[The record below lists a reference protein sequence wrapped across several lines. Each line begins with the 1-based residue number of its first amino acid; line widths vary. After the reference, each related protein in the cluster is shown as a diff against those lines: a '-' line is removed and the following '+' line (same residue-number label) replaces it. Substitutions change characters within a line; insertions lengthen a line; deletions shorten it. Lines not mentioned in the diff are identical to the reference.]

1 MRTGPPKDRR
11 ATRRLRILTKAN
23 PEGESQRSV
32 PVWAAVRGLD
42 WDMNEIGSVNEKRVG
57 PGPQIERSA
66 SEAKPARPVTTAR
79 VADGDRVE
87 LSEAAAQ
94 YDPQAVADAAMD
106 ARIRDIRARIAD
118 GTYLT
123 EDKLNAVV
131 DALFRELVGA
141 A

>member
-1 MRTGPPKDRR
+1 
-11 ATRRLRILTKAN
+11 
-23 PEGESQRSV
+23 
-32 PVWAAVRGLD
+32 
-42 WDMNEIGSVNEKRVG
+42 
-57 PGPQIERSA
+57 
-66 SEAKPARPVTTAR
+66 
-79 VADGDRVE
+79 
-87 LSEAAAQ
+87 
-94 YDPQAVADAAMD
+94 MD